1 MELEKIYRGMEN
13 GAETIQGNFSKLEE
27 RANSTKSNGSWNT
40 MEKIII
46 TSSNFALPIGD
57 QEIGTTLS
65 KTDDTTGITI
75 TKRGLYFVSASV
87 SIHMSSKGSWADLRV
102 CVNNTAKLTSS
113 AQIVSGTMVEVSAIG
128 GLYLKEN
135 DTITVR
141 YVGDSTLN
149 NTNANVRNLKLVV
162 SEL

>member
-13 GAETIQGNFSKLEE
+13 GTEVIQENFSKLET
-27 RANSTKSNGSWNT
+27 RVNDKRVNGAWNT

-46 TSSNFALPIGD
+46 TSSSFAVPIGE
-57 QEIGTTLS
+57 QEVGTTLV
-65 KTDDTTGITI
+65 KTSDNTGITI
-75 TKRGLYFVSASV
+75 VKNGMYFISSSV

-102 CVNNTAKLTSS
+102 CVNNVPKLTSS
-113 AQIVSGTMVEVSAIG
+113 AQIALGTMVEISAIG

-135 DTITVR
+135 DVITVR
-141 YVGDSTLN
+141 YVGDSNLN
-149 NTNANVRNLKLVV
+149 NTNSNVRNLKLIV